1 MRTLKLLLVEIRRM
15 LVLQVRYPID
25 FVVGIVLLTFLF
37 YGLLVGAEFIT
48 GADSFNK
55 NLDGIIVG
63 YAVWMIL
70 YAGMN
75 FIPSTIQG
83 EAQRGTLEIIF
94 LSYVSVTKIMLLRS
108 IAESLVSITFT
119 AIILLTLLWITERN
133 VSFSIEIVIPTI
145 TTVMAAIGVGFIIG
159 GLALE
164 FKQVGQ
170 VVVLAQYPLLFLMMT
185 PFERMDSFIVK
196 WSLFLPVVPSS
207 ITLRELMI
215 VELPFLE
222 SYYMFA
228 IANGVV
234 YLFLGIW
241 IFSIFS
247 KRARMK
253 GILAGY

>member
-1 MRTLKLLLVEIRRM
+1 LRTLKLLLVEIRRM
-15 LVLQVRYPID
+15 LVLQIRYPMD
-25 FVVGIVLLTFLF
+25 FVTGIALLTFLF

-48 GADSFNK
+48 GADSFNE

-63 YAVWMIL
+63 YSVWMVL

-83 EAQRGTLEIIF
+83 EAQRGTLEIVF
-94 LSYVSVTKIMLLRS
+94 LSYVSVSKIMLLRS
-108 IAESLVSITFT
+108 IAESLVSILFT
-119 AIILLTLLWITERN
+119 AIILLALLWITERH
-133 VSFSIEIVIPTI
+133 VSFSIEVVIPTI

-159 GLALE
+159 GFALE

-185 PFERMDSFIVK
+185 PFEKMDSFIMK

-215 VELPFLE
+215 AEIPLME
-222 SYYMFA
+222 SHYIFA

-234 YLFLGIW
+234 YLLLGIW
-241 IFSIFS
+241 VFSIFS
-247 KRARMK
+247 KRVRMK
-253 GILAGY
+253 GMLAGY